1 MIIPLDL
8 LVETNEDIYELTCAA
23 IRRSVQLSLAG
34 DEELDK
40 NQGKLVSTAI
50 KQILTEK
57 VKYRIEQ

>member
-57 VKYRIEQ
+57 VKYRIE